1 MGAFQILTR
10 LKGLRGSRFD
20 IFGFSQERR
29 QERKDLEDYLQCLD
43 VIVERIGSENYSA
56 AVQLAGLPAGLRGFG
71 HVRKRN
77 REQLLP
83 ERQRLLAALKDGSGI
98 IPVVEPLA
106 A

>member
-43 VIVERIGSENYSA
+43 VIVKGIGSENYA
-56 AVQLAGLPAGLRGFG
+56 TAVQLAGLPARLRGFG
-71 HVRKRN
+71 HVRQRN

-98 IPVVEPLA
+98 IPVFEPLA